1 MHLSFFKGQ
10 TCCLQG
16 VSRFVSDSKR
26 AITEREG
33 EDWERNRK
41 EQIKRRRREED
52 RKQLHMS
59 DTLSNLETVTE
70 PEHAHLLTLQRR
82 LIDSSSSDCK
92 TVTCQFEEMITTQN
106 FSAAWGG
113 PNLMFVS
120 TCVYC
125 WLMTFVIKLACL

>member
-1 MHLSFFKGQ
+1 MHLSIFKGQ

-41 EQIKRRRREED
+41 EQRKRRREGD
-52 RKQLHMS
+52 RKQLHTS

-70 PEHAHLLTLQRR
+70 PEHTYLLTLQRR
-82 LIDSSSSDCK
+82 LIDSSSSDYK
-92 TVTCQFEEMITTQN
+92 TVLCQLEEMIITQN

-113 PNLMFVS
+113 PNLMFVF
-120 TCVYC
+120 T
-125 WLMTFVIKLACL
+125 AN

>member
-1 MHLSFFKGQ
+1 MFIVFRGLPIVHLSIFKGH

-41 EQIKRRRREED
+41 EQRKSRRKEED
-52 RKQLHMS
+52 RKQLHTS
-59 DTLSNLETVTE
+59 DTLSSLETVTE
-70 PEHAHLLTLQRR
+70 PEHTYLLTLQRR
-82 LIDSSSSDCK
+82 FNDSSSSDYK
-92 TVTCQFEEMITTQN
+92 TVLCQLEEMITTPN

-113 PNLMFVS
+113 PNLMLVS

-125 WLMTFVIKLACL
+125 